1 MDWNRQRPC
10 KRWEKAATITNLI
23 EIKAK
28 VNLDPNP
35 QSVLKKKIS
44 KRLANQKKTTEMQLM
59 QKGIAF
65 EKDGFFYFSM
75 GPEIEL

>member
-1 MDWNRQRPC
+1 MRKGSDNHKFDRNQSESKFRSQPTKC
-10 KRWEKAATITNLI
+10 AEK
-23 EIKAK
+23 KY
-28 VNLDPNP
+28 
-35 QSVLKKKIS
+35 IS

-59 QKGIAF
+59 QKGVAF